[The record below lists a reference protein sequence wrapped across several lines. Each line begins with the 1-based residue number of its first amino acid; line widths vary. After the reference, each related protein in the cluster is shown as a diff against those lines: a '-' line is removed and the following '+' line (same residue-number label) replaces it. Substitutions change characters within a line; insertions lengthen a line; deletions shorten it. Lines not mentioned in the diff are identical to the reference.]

1 MQFPV
6 SLDRRSRV
14 PLQRQVYDAIRGAI
28 LAGRLRARD
37 RVPATRE
44 LSKVLDVSRVTISLA
59 YEQLSAEGYLESSRG
74 AGTFVSAELPD
85 ALGEAS
91 SPSRRRRV
99 DVPVRLSRYARRL
112 KDEVIPAVPPPR
124 AIDLSRFSPDFDGFP
139 LAVWRRLVASQL
151 RRPNSLFFHYYDD
164 AFGHPPLRDA
174 IAAYVGRSR
183 GVECDPAQVI
193 IVSGSQQ
200 ALDLCARVLID
211 AGQTVAIEEPGYPG
225 ARNLFLAHGARVEAT
240 PLDAEGISTRHL
252 SSGARLLYVTPS
264 HQFPTG
270 VSMSLSR
277 RLELLAWAR
286 TRRAVIIE
294 DDYDSEYR
302 YRGAPLPA
310 LQSLAADVPL
320 VYIGTFSKV
329 MFPGLRLGYL
339 IVPPSLARVFASAK
353 SSIDRHTP
361 LLEQMALS
369 EFIVEGHLDRHVR
382 RMRRLY
388 AMRRHALLET
398 LNHHFG
404 ERATI
409 LGDEAGMHV
418 LVKFR
423 DIIGEPDPKTAG
435 VRMVGATKYYYSSR
449 PKGEFVMGFTAVS
462 DRGLREG
469 VRRLA
474 GWSEREF

>member
-6 SLDRRSRV
+6 SIDRRSRV

-44 LSKVLDVSRVTISLA
+44 LSKALDVSRVTISLA

-85 ALGEAS
+85 ALGAAS
-91 SPSRRRRV
+91 SPSRRRV
-99 DVPVRLSRYARRL
+99 DVPVRLSRYSRRL
-112 KDEVIPAVPPPR
+112 KDEAIPAATPPR

-139 LAVWRRLVASQL
+139 LSVWRRLVARQL
-151 RRPNSLFFHYYDD
+151 RRTNSLFFHYYDD
-164 AFGHPPLRDA
+164 AFGHEPLRKA
-174 IAAYVGRSR
+174 ITAYVGRSR

-211 AGQTVAIEEPGYPG
+211 VGQTVAIEEPGYLG
-225 ARNLFLAHGARVEAT
+225 ARNLFVAHGARVEAT

-252 SSGARLLYVTPS
+252 SSGAKLLYVTPS

-339 IVPPSLARVFASAK
+339 IVPPSLARLFASAK
-353 SSIDRHTP
+353 SSMDRHTP

-369 EFIVEGHLDRHVR
+369 EFIAEGHLDRHVR

-388 AMRRHALLET
+388 AMRRHALIET
-398 LNHHFG
+398 LDHHFG

-423 DIIGEPDPKTAG
+423 DITGEPDPRTAR
-435 VRMVGATKYYYSSR
+435 VRIVGAMKYYYSSR

-462 DRGLREG
+462 DWDLREG

-474 GWSEREF
+474 AWCEREF